1 MPEGFNSM
9 LLRGSQLTR
18 DAPWRIVVTKT
29 DLSKLKPADG
39 DSRWKSLKAAA
50 AALGISQQGVLQK
63 LNSGKL
69 EVARVRYGRR
79 ASWRIHLPER
89 SCDGQPALF

>member
-9 LLRGSQLTR
+9 LLHGSQLTR
-18 DAPWRIVVTKT
+18 DAPWRIVVAKT

-79 ASWRIHLPER
+79 ASLRIHLPER